1 MKARCLSLSPKDILQ
16 VARNWMK
23 QKSGPTSLPCPSTT
37 RLPEAE
43 QPKHRGHSLLP
54 PQEHLARPHA
64 LLQITQTWALAPRE
78 KAKAKKDI
86 TEVAGPRDSSFGGS
100 FPNKLSGFPE
110 IQAT

>member
-1 MKARCLSLSPKDILQ
+1 MKAGCASPSPKALLQ
-16 VARNWMK
+16 VAGNWMK

-43 QPKHRGHSLLP
+43 KLRGHSPLP

-86 TEVAGPRDSSFGGS
+86 TEVAGARDSSFGGS
-100 FPNKLSGFPE
+100 FPNKLSGFLE